1 MHNNHYSP
9 LLLLPNTFR
18 AFYGAFPC
26 LHPIQ
31 EQAIR
36 PILKSRDLIIQSATG
51 SGKTEAVLAPCLERI
66 ICSGLTESAI
76 YIVPTRALAFDI
88 RRRFE
93 SVLIE
98 RLGLRFAIRTGDIKR
113 TGGGCPDIMLTT
125 PESLDVMLGSS
136 NSDLRGFL
144 LRVNT
149 VIIDEVHPFIHQ
161 YRGRQLVYVLQR
173 LERRIGKQLQKIA
186 LSATIA
192 DPDVVIRF
200 LGFSP
205 DTVLITENVSRQIL
219 PRLIHLKNDEHELVT
234 LLDDLYRE
242 WNYRKILIFAN
253 SRGRC
258 DKIFGLLNRQGQFM
272 GMAELH
278 YSNLNV
284 RERQIVEK
292 RFRQRARSVCIATST
307 LELGI
312 DVGDVDA
319 VILFEPPDSVAT
331 FLQRIG
337 RANRR
342 QDTIH
347 FWGICRGEQA
357 GKQMLRFLALLRL
370 ASQGKVESP
379 LSKYLPSV
387 LSQQVISCLYEKKR
401 LSLAALQDLFSCR
414 AGTDE
419 DSILNDIFQSLLK
432 KNWLKKSGMNGL
444 YTGGWQ
450 YRDALLE
457 HRIWSNFPK
466 NEEEY
471 RLEVSGESV
480 ADIPESIV
488 KQFDPGDRVL
498 LAGRRLRILW
508 IDEGKCKRV
517 LTEPADRIDEKE
529 LYWLGMGCHVS
540 YEVAQAM
547 RDVLKSEKTAENE
560 AAPGL
565 FSRTRKLVRNE
576 LNKEKKAVVLDN
588 GIEVILSANGTYQY
602 RTFLGVIGNMILAWS
617 IKDKFANYIENL
629 CVVSDEIGLECSH
642 WIQFEKLSL
651 PLEPKDFTAWI
662 NRHFKVMRAMFPLN
676 SFCATLPKELILR
689 ELNDFIYDERLIVFF
704 KQYLSRSSEIVQGDP
719 LNIKSGNIE
728 SRNLDFR
735 NLDSMLRHPEKKVIA
750 FLDTPSSA
758 EPLLTWEK
766 NRRTTGIPFSICE
779 DARYR
784 TRPLTGTIIG
794 EYFRHQLCSRWL
806 SFHFLLPE
814 HQPFRRTQVD
824 DELTTLRMARG
835 REFEREILTDLRKQ
849 NEILTII
856 SEKDETGKMRSLKD
870 RFNETCAQLQRLAQQ
885 NSLAG
890 NLYLAQG
897 VLIIDA
903 VLSPSPAFFNGQAGK
918 KISIDGV
925 GIPDLIQVSQ
935 GKEKTLLQVGDI
947 KSSSVPRYYQKW
959 QVAFYAFLLKTLI
972 HTDMARFQSL
982 APSRNQSFA
991 CEVKVADTG
1000 FLLIRSP
1007 LNDAPQRHT
1016 FDLRPYMT
1024 TFKAI
1029 FRNLNTCLSGS
1040 PSSTF
1045 WQLQKHCTNC
1055 PYLEFCYQQ
1064 AMTQEDV
1071 QFIPHLTF
1079 GTLQKI
1085 RTLGMKSLEETSAWF
1100 ASSSQK
1106 NSIDTGKPPVS
1117 SQSLSPACGANASS
1131 GNRPPFAPLQR
1142 ERLQGALNALLHNKI
1157 AIVKKKTSLFPANIS
1172 TSFFVHLLHDPVSMQ
1187 PCGIGLCMQKRGED
1201 LKTLTWTTFTSQVSD
1216 KLRDGTSADT
1226 DRRQIWQ
1233 DFSNC
1238 FQELWQA
1245 AIDNGRGPHI
1255 FLFGMAVRQ
1264 GIKDWAALMEDMH
1277 VCGLL
1282 RHGLNPHW
1290 TDLRQ
1295 ALQKHFLLPLPG
1307 NMTLFALNRIL
1318 GLADESEI
1326 PVPDTLFQGDRLPD
1340 AEMNGK
1346 NSKEII
1352 QAYLATI
1359 LKLKAKLQKWIL
1371 SHLESEWN
1379 QEEWRIIPEG
1389 GSTRAEAYQHF
1400 IEVEK
1405 ACQETDIKALQE
1417 LSLEERVER
1426 FRALGPLDFTGTVL
1440 DDEGRFLY
1448 MFTIADESGLSK
1460 FRRGDFLKLV
1470 PAGVD
1475 DLQSG
1480 MSVIMA
1486 QYSPQI
1492 GEVAL
1497 HSRQY
1502 GNMRLH
1508 KGISYSLEEDGD
1520 DWNTPKLLQ
1529 VVQTVYSTRVSHP
1542 LTDLFAG
1549 KWDFEQPSD
1558 WQEWVR
1564 GWLQSEGAV
1573 ARLNQ
1578 SQQHAL
1584 QLPFQY
1590 ALSLI
1595 QGPPG
1600 TGKTNLL
1607 GWILIALIRHAQTT
1621 GSKLRIAVSGST
1633 HQAIDQVL
1641 SKVVNLVNTHNLQD
1655 FPARCVKLGRW
1666 EGPEFEEENKNMQVE
1681 PLTDA
1686 GQALLSPYLILGST
1700 GYGLYNMFQNHNNS
1714 VTSPK
1719 PFDWVIFDEASQMLA
1734 PQAMLSLIYGK
1745 GNFIFLGDIHQ
1756 LPPVIRSATFKEESW
1771 SETLHDDLIETEVR
1785 RSLLNILLRRYPH
1798 HSKQLDIT
1806 YRMNAEICMFPSQT
1820 WYNSTLR
1827 PAPENARTR
1836 LSLNGPAKND
1846 LLDKII
1852 NPQKPVVL
1860 VLTDHQGCHQESAI
1874 EAEIMAQL
1882 ACRLLIDRG
1891 VDKEQLALIS
1901 PHRAQNNAIAR
1912 RLSELSGM
1920 SAEDLPLIDTV
1931 ERIQGAERDVIL
1943 FGFTCSDPDHVLSE
1957 FLNNPNRF
1965 NVAMTRARKKLIV
1978 AGSKTFFSAIAHT
1991 EKQLQANACFKAF
2004 FEHCRENDCCFELAS
2019 VRFPVS
2025 DN

>member
-1 MHNNHYSP
+1 MHNSHYSP

-26 LHPIQ
+26 LYPIQ
-31 EQAIR
+31 EQAIM
-36 PILKSRDLIIQSATG
+36 PILEGRDLIIQSATG
-51 SGKTEAVLAPCLERI
+51 SGKTEAALAPCLERI
-66 ICSGLTESAI
+66 IRSELTESAI

-113 TGGGCPDIMLTT
+113 AGGGCPDIMLTT

-144 LRVNT
+144 LRVRT

-173 LERRIGKQLQKIA
+173 LERRISKQLQKIA

-192 DPDVVIRF
+192 NPDVVICF

-205 DTVLITENVSRQIL
+205 DTVLLTENVSRQIL

-234 LLDDLYRE
+234 LLDDLYRK

-337 RANRR
+337 RSNRR

-379 LSKYLPSV
+379 LPKYLPSV

-457 HRIWSNFPK
+457 HRIWSNFPA

-480 ADIPESIV
+480 ADIPISIV

-517 LTEPADRIDEKE
+517 LAEPADRIDEKE

-547 RDVLKSEKTAENE
+547 RDVLKSEKPGENE

-588 GIEVILSANGTYQY
+588 SIEVILSANGMYQY
-602 RTFLGVIGNMILAWS
+602 RTFLGVIGNLILEWS
-617 IKDKFANYIENL
+617 IKDKFANYMEDL
-629 CVVSDEIGLECSH
+629 RVVSDEIGLECSH

-676 SFCATLPKELILR
+676 AFCATLPKELILR
-689 ELNDFIYDERLIVFF
+689 ELNDFIYDKRLIVFF
-704 KQYLSRSSEIVQGDP
+704 KQYLSGSSEIVQGDP
-719 LNIKSGNIE
+719 K
-728 SRNLDFR
+728 NLDFR
-735 NLDSMLRHPEKKVIA
+735 NLDSMLRHQEKKAIA

-766 NRRTTGIPFSICE
+766 NRRTTDILFSICE

-784 TRPLTGTIIG
+784 VRPLTGTIIG
-794 EYFRHQLCSRWL
+794 EYFRHQQCSRWL

-814 HQPFRRTQVD
+814 HLSFRRTQVD
-824 DELTTLRMARG
+824 DELTTLRMERG
-835 REFEREILTDLRKQ
+835 LEFEREILTDLRKQ

-856 SEKDETGKMRSLKD
+856 SEKDETGKTLSLKD
-870 RFNETCAQLQRLAQQ
+870 RFDETCAQLHRMAQQ
-885 NSLAG
+885 NSPAG

-925 GIPDLIQVSQ
+925 GIPDLIRVSQ

-972 HTDMARFQSL
+972 HSDMERFQSL

-991 CEVKVADTG
+991 SEVKVADTG

-1007 LNDAPQRHT
+1007 FNDVPQRHT

-1055 PYLEFCYQQ
+1055 PYFEFCYQQ
-1064 AMTQEDV
+1064 AMTKEEV
-1071 QFIPHLTF
+1071 QFLPRMTS
-1079 GTLQKI
+1079 GTLKKM
-1085 RTLGMKSLEETSAWF
+1085 RSLGLKSLEEASAWF

-1106 NSIDTGKPPVS
+1106 NSINTEQQPVS
-1117 SQSLSPACGANASS
+1117 SQSLSPDCGANASS
-1131 GNRPPFAPLQR
+1131 GNRPPFVPLQR

-1157 AIVKKKTSLFPANIS
+1157 AIVKKKTGLFPANIS

-1201 LKTLTWTTFTSQVSD
+1201 LQTFTWTTFTSQVSD

-1233 DFSNC
+1233 NFSNC

-1255 FLFGMAVRQ
+1255 FLFGTAVRQ

-1282 RHGLNPHW
+1282 RRGLNPHW

-1295 ALQKHFLLPLPG
+1295 VLQKHFLLPLPG
-1307 NMTLFALNRIL
+1307 SMTLFALNRIL

-1326 PVPDTLFQGDRLPD
+1326 PVPDTLFQWDGLPA

-1359 LKLKAKLQKWIL
+1359 LKLKAKLQKWIS

-1389 GSTRAEAYQHF
+1389 GSTMAEVYQDF
-1400 IEVEK
+1400 IEAEK

-1426 FRALGPLDFTGTVL
+1426 FRALGPLEFTGTVL

-1448 MFTIADESGLSK
+1448 MFTIADDTGVSK

-1480 MSVIMA
+1480 MSVIMSR
-1486 QYSPQI
+1486 YSPQI

-1564 GWLQSEGAV
+1564 EWLQSEGAV

-1578 SQQHAL
+1578 LQQHAL

-1666 EGPEFEEENKNMQVE
+1666 EGQDLDEENKNMQVE

-1714 VTSPK
+1714 VTFPK

-1756 LPPVIRSATFKEESW
+1756 LPPVIRSATFKEEPW
-1771 SETLHDDLIETEVR
+1771 NETLHDELIETEVR

-1806 YRMNAEICMFPSQT
+1806 YRMNAEICIFPSQT
-1820 WYNSTLR
+1820 WYDSTLR

-1836 LSLNGPAKND
+1836 LSLNGPSKND
-1846 LLDKII
+1846 MIDKII

-1874 EAEIMAQL
+1874 ETEIMAQL

-1965 NVAMTRARKKLIV
+1965 NVAMTRARKKLII
-1978 AGSKTFFSAIAHT
+1978 AGSKTFFSAIAYT

-2019 VRFPVS
+2019 VDLQLLVS
-2025 DN
+2025 VHP